1 MKNYDKKA
9 KLKKAIGK
17 RLVGVSLI
25 FIGIA
30 ILAFTIIRPNIVSV
44 CTYTAKAVISELIE
58 KTINERLAESEG
70 QTEYSDLIE
79 ITYSE
84 NGTVTSVK
92 SNTTLINRLK
102 SELVTSINRSLAD
115 NRTASVSLSMG
126 TLSGFPFL
134 QGAGPLVEMRTE
146 PKGYASA
153 VFISE
158 FTDAGI
164 NQTRHRIIMRT
175 SVNAVAF
182 IPMYTVE
189 AEIST
194 DFLIAETIIVGDI
207 PESYTHVIGAS
218 EDIIDKINDYG
229 ASVR

>member
-1 MKNYDKKA
+1 MKIYDRRS

-17 RLVGVSLI
+17 RLVGISLI
-25 FIGIA
+25 LIGIA
-30 ILAFTIIRPNIVSV
+30 ILTFVLIRPNIVNV
-44 CTYTAKAVISELIE
+44 CTYTARATISGLIE
-58 KTINERLAESEG
+58 ETINERLEG
-70 QTEYSDLIE
+70 KENQTEYSSLIE
-79 ITYSE
+79 VTYSQH
-84 NGTVTSVK
+84 GTVTSVK
-92 SNTTLINRLK
+92 SNTPLINRLK
-102 SELVTSINRSLAD
+102 SDLVTSINRSLAD
-115 NRTASVSLSMG
+115 NRTDSVSISMG

-134 QGAGPLVEMRTE
+134 QGTGPLVEMRTE
-146 PKGYASA
+146 PEGYASA

-175 SVNAVAF
+175 TVNAVTF

-189 AEIST
+189 TEIST

-218 EDIIDKINDYG
+218 NDVIDKINDYG
-229 ASVR
+229 ANIQ

>member
-1 MKNYDKKA
+1 MKIYDRRS

-17 RLVGVSLI
+17 RLVGISLI
-25 FIGIA
+25 LIGIA
-30 ILAFTIIRPNIVSV
+30 ILTFVLIRPNIVNV
-44 CTYTAKAVISELIE
+44 CTYTARATISGLIE
-58 KTINERLAESEG
+58 ETINERLEG
-70 QTEYSDLIE
+70 KENQTEYSSLIE
-79 ITYSE
+79 VTYSQY
-84 NGTVTSVK
+84 GTVTSVK
-92 SNTTLINRLK
+92 SNTPLINRLK
-102 SELVTSINRSLAD
+102 SDLVTSINRSLAD
-115 NRTASVSLSMG
+115 NRTDSVSISLG

-134 QGAGPLVEMRTE
+134 QGTGPLVEMRTE
-146 PKGYASA
+146 PEGYASA

-175 SVNAVAF
+175 TVNAVTF

-189 AEIST
+189 TEIST

-218 EDIIDKINDYG
+218 NDVIDKINDYG
-229 ASVR
+229 ANIQ

>member
-1 MKNYDKKA
+1 MKNYDRRT

-25 FIGIA
+25 LIGIA
-30 ILAFTIIRPNIVSV
+30 ILTFVLIRPNIVKV

-58 KTINERLAESEG
+58 ESINQRLEDKEN

-79 ITYSE
+79 VTYSQY
-84 NGTVTSVK
+84 GTVTSVK
-92 SNTTLINRLK
+92 SNTPLINKLK
-102 SELVTSINRSLAD
+102 TELVTSINHSLAD
-115 NRTASVSLSMG
+115 NHTDNVSISMG

-146 PKGYASA
+146 PEGYASA

-175 SVNAVAF
+175 TVDAVTF
-182 IPMYTVE
+182 IPMYTIE
-189 AEIST
+189 TEIST

-218 EDIIDKINDYG
+218 NDVIDKINDYG
-229 ASVR
+229 ANAQ

>member
-1 MKNYDKKA
+1 MKIYDRRS

-17 RLVGVSLI
+17 RLVGISLI
-25 FIGIA
+25 LIGIA
-30 ILAFTIIRPNIVSV
+30 ILTFVLIRPNIVNV
-44 CTYTAKAVISELIE
+44 CTYTARATISGLIE
-58 KTINERLAESEG
+58 ETINERLEG
-70 QTEYSDLIE
+70 KENQTEYSSLIE
-79 ITYSE
+79 VTYSQY
-84 NGTVTSVK
+84 GTVTSVK
-92 SNTTLINRLK
+92 SNTPLINRLK
-102 SELVTSINRSLAD
+102 SDLVTSINRSLAD
-115 NRTASVSLSMG
+115 NRTDSVSISMG

-134 QGAGPLVEMRTE
+134 QGTGPLVEMRTE
-146 PKGYASA
+146 PEGYASA

-175 SVNAVAF
+175 TVDAVTF

-189 AEIST
+189 TEIST

-218 EDIIDKINDYG
+218 NDVIDKINDYG
-229 ASVR
+229 ANIQ